1 MILPCRLIWVTAQ
14 ATINIYTT
22 KKRAARCYGT
32 ARICF
37 NRSLF
42 TGSDMSE
49 NGYTRHWSTRNLA
62 ERRIHRHLLLF
73 PVRTHCTFQ
82 VAHRL
87 MQSDAQWFYK
97 VSDQYRPSSPDLAT
111 P

>member
-22 KKRAARCYGT
+22 KNARPVV
-32 ARICF
+32 AVPRVFCF
-37 NRSLF
+37 NGSLF

-62 ERRIHRHLLLF
+62 VRRIHRHLLLF
-73 PVRTHCTFQ
+73 PVRTHCIFQ

-87 MQSDAQWFYK
+87 MQSDAQWFNK
-97 VSDQYRPSSPDLAT
+97 SAA
-111 P
+111 

>member
-1 MILPCRLIWVTAQ
+1 MILPCRLTWVTAQ
-14 ATINIYTT
+14 ATINIYTI
-22 KKRAARCYGT
+22 KKRAARYYGT
-32 ARICF
+32 ARFCC
-37 NRSLF
+37 NGSLF
-42 TGSDMSE
+42 TGSDMPES
-49 NGYTRHWSTRNLA
+49 GYTRHWSTRNLA